1 MTLWGIV
8 AGEGFYRR
16 TAHIL
21 PLSDSLMPV
30 NDRGHGM
37 RLSEGASVW
46 LPCQVKLGPFSDER
60 MVLVVADGS
69 EWLGFV
75 NIRWLKKQ
83 GSESNDEVLARVVA
97 VEGPTFHARIPGNAL
112 QSELF
117 RGRVDRAVPS
127 DPVQA

>member
-8 AGEGFYRR
+8 ASEGLYRR

-37 RLSEGASVW
+37 CLSAGASVW

-83 GSESNDEVLARVVA
+83 GSESNAEVLARVVA